1 MNDQNPPPPPEPTW
15 TERQLARAA
24 KPEPMQEADYAHMLR
39 VHDDTVTATDPL
51 TGEKVAAR
59 LSPEAASY
67 LGFLRACPAPR
78 MAREAA
84 GVSSGSVANWR
95 RQIEGFAALEREAVQ
110 DAKDTLLASAYNRA
124 VHGVLKP
131 VFQLGNLV
139 GYEREYS
146 DKLMEVL
153 LKGMRE
159 EFKPEP
165 PKEAGTT
172 TNIVITDPAAIGDVV
187 RRLSPTSQ
195 PKQAQAIEIEA
206 PKPESTLP
214 PKIDPP
220 VR

>member
-24 KPEPMQEADYAHMLR
+24 KPEPMRERDYAHLLR
-39 VHDDTVTATDPL
+39 VHDEPESATDPL
-51 TGEKVAAR
+51 TGQKVAAR

-124 VHGVLKP
+124 VHGVVKP

-153 LKGMRE
+153 LKGMLK

-165 PKEAGTT
+165 PKETAGT
-172 TNIVITDPAAIGDVV
+172 TNIVITDPAAIADVV

-195 PKQAQAIEIEA
+195 PKQAQAIKIDA
-206 PKPESTLP
+206 PPPESTLP